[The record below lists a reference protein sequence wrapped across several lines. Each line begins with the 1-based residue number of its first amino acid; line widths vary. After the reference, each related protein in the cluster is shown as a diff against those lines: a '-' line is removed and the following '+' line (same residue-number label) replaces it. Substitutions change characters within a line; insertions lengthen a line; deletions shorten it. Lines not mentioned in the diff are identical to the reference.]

1 MTIYIDLVIL
11 LNYFFDSLILLT
23 VNTTLKRNI
32 SLKKI
37 LFVSLLG
44 ELSLLGFLLSNKYL
58 LILLKLEI
66 SLILNILT
74 FKYKDIFYTVT
85 NVLYFYMVSIILG
98 GFIYYL
104 KLNNLSYFFILLL
117 VPLILYLYIK
127 QNLNMKTTINK
138 TYPLTIYFPN
148 KRKLSLTGFVDTGNK
163 LRDPVTKKWIV
174 LVNKKLLQGVIRI
187 RTPIYVPYHSLNNKG
202 LVECIKPKKLVIEGK
217 EYTNFLIGLMDSKV
231 MINRSDCILNLEILE
246 ELNV

>member
-138 TYPLTIYFPN
+138 TYLLTIYFPN

-163 LRDPVTKKWIV
+163 LRDPVTKKWVV

-202 LVECIKPKKLVIEGK
+202 LVECIKPEKLVIEGK

-231 MINRSDCILNLEILE
+231 MINSSDCILNLEILE

>member
-23 VNTTLKRNI
+23 VNITLKRNI

-104 KLNNLSYFFILLL
+104 KLNNLSYFFILFL

-163 LRDPVTKKWIV
+163 LRDPVTKKWVV

-202 LVECIKPKKLVIEGK
+202 LVECIKPEKLVIEGK

-231 MINRSDCILNLEILE
+231 MINSSDCILNLEILE

>member
-85 NVLYFYMVSIILG
+85 NILYFYMVSIILG

-163 LRDPVTKKWIV
+163 LRDPVTKKWVV

-202 LVECIKPKKLVIEGK
+202 LVECIKPEKLVIEGK

-231 MINRSDCILNLEILE
+231 MINSSDCILNLEILE

>member
-163 LRDPVTKKWIV
+163 LRDPVTKKWVV
-174 LVNKKLLQGVIRI
+174 LVNKKLLQGVI
-187 RTPIYVPYHSLNNKG
+187 NKG
-202 LVECIKPKKLVIEGK
+202 LVECIKPEKLVIEGK

-231 MINRSDCILNLEILE
+231 MINSSDCILNLEILE